1 MISNMKYK
9 MGLAAMAVVLLTG
22 CDDQIMQWGT
32 PDGHA
37 GVTSAEIPLQV
48 KYSLLYLLGPS
59 LIPEIGPDV
68 PAGTSCHIHL

>member
-48 KYSLLYLLGPS
+48 KEVQVNQWYFEHKLHHNQ
-59 LIPEIGPDV
+59 
-68 PAGTSCHIHL
+68 T